1 MVVISKRNCVYVR
14 NVYDPE
20 WSCKIDEGIAGL
32 LSARWTPDSRFVLT
46 VSEFKLRMTIWDLK
60 LTKNQK
66 QKPLYIDNPKFENQG
81 VDFSGNSMACVRKFL
96 DGNGEAKD
104 MISIFNTHSWHC
116 SFSFFPDLKDCADIR
131 FINDHLV
138 AWESDI

>member
-81 VDFSGNSMACVRKFL
+81 AAEL
-96 DGNGEAKD
+96 
-104 MISIFNTHSWHC
+104 HC
-116 SFSFFPDLKDCADIR
+116 GKQA
-131 FINDHLV
+131 
-138 AWESDI
+138 AGAGKK